1 MKLTHLP
8 ATITK
13 KEDNLCLMGPRY
25 VLFVDFVGD
34 TGCDMLKYSVDI
46 YIYKSG
52 QCIINP

>member
-13 KEDNLCLMGPRY
+13 NWDNLFLVGPRY

-46 YIYKSG
+46 YI
-52 QCIINP
+52 